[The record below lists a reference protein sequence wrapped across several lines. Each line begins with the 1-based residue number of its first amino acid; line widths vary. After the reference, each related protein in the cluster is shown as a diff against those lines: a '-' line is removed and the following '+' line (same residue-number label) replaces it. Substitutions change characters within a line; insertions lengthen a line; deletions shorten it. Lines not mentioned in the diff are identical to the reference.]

1 MRARAHTH
9 AETYTRTHTHHH
21 SESRILW
28 GKCILVGH
36 LFFSSFFFLLFFPH
50 PFFFL
55 SFLFF
60 PSFTIHLLFV
70 KVFTVI
76 AKHNKPSHCTVQAYH
91 VRSCKITFILE
102 RLISGWYSTLYSIF
116 NIQTTIFSSRFIK
129 QPVQHYLC
137 PSPSPPS
144 LPLISPPCHF
154 HPVSFFQLV
163 QGNNILVE
171 IDGIR
176 HYLALRRTVARHPS
190 PPSSSSSS
198 PRCSTAGHR
207 HPSAVGSR
215 ATVAC
220 CRLLR
225 HQPLLGL
232 AVFKVVDWEGGTK
245 YLRYYESF

>member
-102 RLISGWYSTLYSIF
+102 RLISGWYSIF
-116 NIQTTIFSSRFIK
+116 NIQYSNNHLFFPFHQTTRTTL
-129 QPVQHYLC
+129 PL
-137 PSPSPPS
+137 PPPLPS
-144 LPLISPPCHF
+144 LPALNFPSLSLPSCL
-154 HPVSFFQLV
+154 FFP
-163 QGNNILVE
+163 
-171 IDGIR
+171 
-176 HYLALRRTVARHPS
+176 ARARQQH
-190 PPSSSSSS
+190 
-198 PRCSTAGHR
+198 T
-207 HPSAVGSR
+207 SR
-215 ATVAC
+215 
-220 CRLLR
+220 
-225 HQPLLGL
+225 
-232 AVFKVVDWEGGTK
+232 D
-245 YLRYYESF
+245 